1 MAGKAWVGGGSE
13 AWPGACTDPAPSAW
27 LAPLWTVSGSSRGLW
42 GCGYNYTTGSLVESP
57 GVDCSPGSGAEAPSR
72 GRGVVTIR
80 CAGCGGPGATELTRG
95 LLTAADPPRGAP
107 LAARN
112 SLCGSF
118 LEGFPCSQGAS
129 ELGVLQPVCG
139 LL

>member
-1 MAGKAWVGGGSE
+1 MRRGRPGREGAQRPGLAPALTRPPLPGSPLCGLSLGAAVASGAVVIISGEPRCGLQPRFWGGRHLLGDGGG
-13 AWPGACTDPAPSAW
+13 
-27 LAPLWTVSGSSRGLW
+27 LTVH
-42 GCGYNYTTGSLVESP
+42 
-57 GVDCSPGSGAEAPSR
+57 
-72 GRGVVTIR
+72 
-80 CAGCGGPGATELTRG
+80 CAGRSGPGATVLTRG

-107 LAARN
+107 LAACN

-118 LEGFPCSQGAS
+118 LEGFPCSRGAS